1 MSLEPARLRITF
13 PERCFVAPTWPK
25 WLASSLTRGFRFAPS
40 ESCSAPQASAS
51 NHSRKM
57 TRCLREPCARFSE
70 ERPFHSAIVAAS
82 HWELATKPPS
92 SLQIE
97 HGPIF
102 HFPLQYDSFA
112 EGHEVRER
120 PVRPRARP
128 YGEWV
133 SPGGDG
139 PD

>member
-1 MSLEPARLRITF
+1 MAEVVGKLVDAGVSIRPVRELLGAAGVSVEPLTEDDAVLAGALRS
-13 PERCFVAPTWPK
+13 V
-25 WLASSLTRGFRFAPS
+25 
-40 ESCSAPQASAS
+40 
-51 NHSRKM
+51 
-57 TRCLREPCARFSE
+57 FSE
-70 ERPFHSAIVAAS
+70 ERLFHSVIVAAS